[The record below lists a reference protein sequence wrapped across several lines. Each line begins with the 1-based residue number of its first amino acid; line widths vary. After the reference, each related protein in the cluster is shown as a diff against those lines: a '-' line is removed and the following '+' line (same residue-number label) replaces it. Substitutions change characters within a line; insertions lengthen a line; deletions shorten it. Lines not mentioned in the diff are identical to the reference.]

1 MISVQRRLRTAWA
14 AATLCLVSTAALA
27 EPSFVVTGRYTAQ
40 RKPRVTVLDFE
51 DTNSDARNQRYG
63 SSVQAMLVT
72 FMKRKSQFVVVER
85 QKLGDV
91 LKEWQRNQKGM
102 TNLQPVDPGARELLE
117 KLDAIILGNVT
128 LLNTPAEANVAR
140 KSAGGEEKTEVVQ
153 GAKIE
158 IDAKLLSRADGRII
172 AAAQRSGP
180 VACLRSIVERLGI
193 ALEQEFLRPYY
204 GKLKINLSDPESV
217 RVFLTPI
224 LLDTALDE
232 EKPPV
237 ERSATVLLGSYDHD
251 VIDPWTTDP
260 TTYTIENLLSGWY
273 SMRLERPGYEGLG
286 TENAR
291 WEAGEVSGETKVHD
305 RETGEPLERVA
316 PEKSRFVVRVD
327 PLTTEVIDGDSLHF
341 AFRKKGGSLAPRIKR
356 QYLDE
361 DYLQSP
367 RRVILIGREG
377 LEINQRIQL
386 GEYAEDT
393 TCNLF
398 WNKPPVPPAYGR
410 TYVTS
415 GQSFDFATFKGGDL
429 ILEDY
434 KGEVVPVGQYQM
446 NLWEPSYQLQT
457 SVVAVHDQDRDKTTH
472 SAMVR
477 DTAPLWLMATGKR
490 APKHVRLTAAATK
503 HQVDIPLDF
512 DGATEAAGL
521 PVDRY
526 SITTDI
532 AGLAGWRK
540 DTELLPASAQ
550 PPIFDPKSKEDP
562 PLKSSAE
569 GGGEASKVPTLRVK
583 TRLIVAGRLSAFSL
597 PPDPVRDDV
606 YIDRDVD
613 EIFAA
618 LLQPRNSDWGEKPGA
633 GRRALLEVGRA
644 VVSGV
649 ASAIVPRDAPRAAP
663 PVQPP
668 SAALALPDLA
678 AEVPAVAGKP
688 AEKALGPAPEPLPR
702 DPEKLLALLAKHLE
716 DVDLLVFDDED
727 MARLRRAPEAAAIVE
742 RYVASGGVLF
752 GFVSEAGD
760 YRSISGAPLIVEA
773 KSRKTNRFE
782 LAPGDVRGVEVRR
795 QEKKVKIQGK
805 HELPQLAD
813 LDAGWRVVA
822 FTTERKEPRIV
833 ERCDRE
839 KGGCTILWCDRP
851 DSFHGW
857 AGGTVPEI
865 EAARTAVERHVLG
878 WSRYL
883 MYRRYDTGGDERRRA
898 EQALMR

>member
-1 MISVQRRLRTAWA
+1 MNPVQRMLRTAWA
-14 AATLCLVSTAALA
+14 AAILCLVSTAALA
-27 EPSFVVTGRYTAQ
+27 ETSFVVTGRYTAQ

-102 TNLQPVDPGARELLE
+102 TNLQPLDPGARELLE

-128 LLNTPAEANVAR
+128 LLDTPAEAKVAR
-140 KSAGGEEKTEVVQ
+140 KTAGGEEKTEVIQ

-251 VIDPWTTDP
+251 TIDPWTTDP

-291 WEAGEVSGETKVHD
+291 WEAGEVAGEVRVHD
-305 RETGEPLERVA
+305 RETGEPLDRVA
-316 PEKSRFVVRVD
+316 PESGRFVVRVD
-327 PLTTEVIDGDSLHF
+327 PLATEVIDGDRLHF
-341 AFRKKGGSLAPRIKR
+341 TFRKKGGSLAPRIKR
-356 QYLDE
+356 QYLDD
-361 DYLQSP
+361 DYVRSP
-367 RRVILIGREG
+367 QRVILIGKEG
-377 LEINQRIQL
+377 LEINQRTPL
-386 GEYAEDT
+386 GEYAEDA

-398 WNKPPVPPAYGR
+398 WNKPSIPPAYGR

-415 GQSFDFATFKGGDL
+415 GQSFDFGTFKGGDL
-429 ILEDY
+429 IIEDY

-457 SVVAVHDQDRDKTTH
+457 SMVSVHDQDRDKTTH

-477 DTAPLWLMATGKR
+477 DTVPLELMATGAR
-490 APKHVRLTAAATK
+490 APKHVRLAGSATK
-503 HQVDIPLDF
+503 YQVDLPLDF
-512 DGATEAAGL
+512 DDGTVAAGL

-526 SITTDI
+526 SVTTDI

-540 DTELLPASAQ
+540 DAELLSKNAQ

-569 GGGEASKVPTLRVK
+569 GDEEHKMPTLRIK
-583 TRLIVAGRLSAFSL
+583 TRLCVAGRLSAFSL

-606 YIDRDVD
+606 YIDREVD
-613 EIFAA
+613 EILAV
-618 LLQPRNSDWGEKPGA
+618 LLQPRNGDREEKPGA
-633 GRRALLEVGRA
+633 GKRVLLGVGRA

-649 ASAIVPRDAPRAAP
+649 AAAILPPNIPREVPS
-663 PVQPP
+663 VQPP
-668 SAALALPDLA
+668 PAAVVLPGA
-678 AEVPAVAGKP
+678 AAAVPAAGKP
-688 AEKALGPAPEPLPR
+688 SETVSRPTPEPLPR
-702 DPEKLLALLAKHLE
+702 DPEKLRALLAKHLE
-716 DVDLLVFDDED
+716 DVDLLIFDDED
-727 MARLRRAPEAAAIVE
+727 MARLRRAPEVAAIVQ

-760 YRSISGAPLIVEA
+760 YRAISGASLSIET
-773 KSRKTNRFE
+773 KGRKTNRFE
-782 LAPGDVRGVEVRR
+782 LAPGDVRGVEMRL
-795 QEKKVKIQGK
+795 QEKKVKIHGK
-805 HELPQLAD
+805 HELPQLSD
-813 LDAGWRVVA
+813 LEPGWRVVA
-822 FTTERKEPRIV
+822 FTKGRKEPRIV

-839 KGGCTILWCDRP
+839 KGGCAILWCDRP

-857 AGGTVPEI
+857 AGGAVPEI
-865 EAARTAVERHVLG
+865 EAARIAVERHVLD

-883 MYRRYDTGGDERRRA
+883 MYRRYDSGGDERRRA
-898 EQALMR
+898 EQALMP

>member
-1 MISVQRRLRTAWA
+1 MIPFQRMLRTAWA

-27 EPSFVVTGRYTAQ
+27 EPGFVVTGRYTAQ

-128 LLNTPAEANVAR
+128 LLDTSAEANVAR
-140 KSAGGEEKTEVVQ
+140 KTAEGGEKMEVIQ
-153 GAKIE
+153 GPKIE

-204 GKLKINLSDPESV
+204 GKLKVNLSDPESV
-217 RVFLTPI
+217 RIFLTPI

-251 VIDPWTTDP
+251 TIDPWTTDP

-291 WEAGEVSGETKVHD
+291 WEAGEVSGETRVHE
-305 RETGEPLERVA
+305 RETGEPLERAA
-316 PEKSRFVVRVD
+316 PEKGRFVVRVD
-327 PLTTEVIDGDSLHF
+327 PLATEVIDGDSLHF
-341 AFRKKGGSLAPRIKR
+341 TFRKKGGSLAPRIKR

-361 DYLQSP
+361 DFVQSP

-377 LEINQRIQL
+377 LEINQRPQP

-398 WNKPPVPPAYGR
+398 RNKPMLPPAYGR

-415 GQSFDFATFKGGDL
+415 GQSFDFGTFKGGDL
-429 ILEDY
+429 IIEDY
-434 KGEVVPVGQYQM
+434 KGEVVPVGQYEM
-446 NLWEPSYQLQT
+446 SLWEPSYEIQT
-457 SVVAVHDQDRDKTTH
+457 GTVAVHDQDRAKTTH

-477 DTAPLWLMATGKR
+477 NTAPLGLIATGTR
-490 APKHVRLTAAATK
+490 TPKHVRLAGAATK

-512 DGATEAAGL
+512 DDGTMEAGL
-521 PVDRY
+521 PVDQY
-526 SITTDI
+526 SVTTDI
-532 AGLAGWRK
+532 SGLAGWRK
-540 DTELLPASAQ
+540 EAALLPRSAQ

-569 GGGEASKVPTLRVK
+569 EGGEESKMPILRIK

-606 YIDRDVD
+606 YVDRDIN
-613 EIFAA
+613 EILAA
-618 LLQPRNSDWGEKPGA
+618 LLQPRNDDWEEKTGA
-633 GRRALLEVGRA
+633 GKRALLEVGRA

-649 ASAIVPRDAPRAAP
+649 AAAIVPRDAPHAAP
-663 PVQPP
+663 PMQPP
-668 SAALALPDLA
+668 PAAVTLPGSAA
-678 AEVPAVAGKP
+678 VAVASAGKS
-688 AEKALGPAPEPLPR
+688 AEKTPRLTPEPLPR
-702 DPEKLLALLAKHLE
+702 DPEKLRALLAKRLE
-716 DVDLLVFDDED
+716 DVDLLLFDDED
-727 MARLRRAPEAAAIVE
+727 MARLRRAPEVAAIVE

-760 YRSISGAPLIVEA
+760 YRSISGAPLTIEA
-773 KSRKTNRFE
+773 KGRKTNRFE
-782 LAPGDVRGVEVRR
+782 LAPGDVRGIEVRR

-813 LDAGWRVVA
+813 LDPGWRVVA
-822 FTTERKEPRIV
+822 FTTGRKEPRIV

-865 EAARTAVERHVLG
+865 EAARTAVERHVLD